1 MIFISISSETHTTLW
16 DTFFNKMDKATREKK
31 ELLINHLVT
40 ERNKIEDACGG
51 KPHDDIKKVYNMIS
65 RTIAELK
72 MQVFMMDYS
81 DYDENLNEL
90 LGIVRSKK

>member
-1 MIFISISSETHTTLW
+1 MHTTLW
-16 DTFFNKMDKATREKK
+16 DTFFNKMDKATRAKK

-51 KPHDDIKKVYNMIS
+51 KPHDDIKKVYNHIS

-72 MQVFMMDYS
+72 MEVFMMGYS
-81 DYDENLNEL
+81 DYEENLNEL
-90 LGIVRSKK
+90 LGIGRSSK

>member
-1 MIFISISSETHTTLW
+1 
-16 DTFFNKMDKATREKK
+16 MDKATREKK

-40 ERNKIEDACGG
+40 ERNKVEDACGG

-72 MQVFMMDYS
+72 MEVFMI
-81 DYDENLNEL
+81 LT
-90 LGIVRSKK
+90 SKKFSKIDFTSWYSRSTPPKI